1 MSARRKKGGVRPPG
15 GGAPEKRGGS
25 PARTVR
31 PLGKRA
37 KPTVLVPLALTA
49 LAGVLILVAIQ
60 SRRASP
66 DAQAVIERMDP
77 VAANQ
82 RAIEICGTHDWR
94 AALPYFRRALEGPP
108 GREWR
113 THFNYAIVLNNLT
126 LQFASRA
133 GQQVTAT
140 RSSAERIELGRASL
154 DEFWQAVRLAPD
166 GATRAKI
173 FAFRANML
181 VLWGFP
187 WEAFATYRAA
197 WQADSTRT
205 DLRSRGDQFLALMQN
220 PTRFTFMQPDSSMRL
235 AMP

>member
-1 MSARRKKGGVRPPG
+1 MNARRKKSATRPQ
-15 GGAPEKRGGS
+15 GGAAAGRRSGPLARAAQSAGARGPRG
-25 PARTVR
+25 
-31 PLGKRA
+31 
-37 KPTVLVPLALTA
+37 VLVPLALTA
-49 LAGVLILVAIQ
+49 LAGALIFFAIQ
-60 SRRASP
+60 GRRSRP
-66 DAQAVIERMDP
+66 NAQAVIERMDP

-82 RAIEICGTHDWR
+82 RAIEICGKHDWR

-108 GREWR
+108 GRDWR
-113 THFNYAIVLNNLT
+113 AHFNYAIVLNNLT
-126 LQFASRA
+126 LQFATRA

-140 RSSAERIELGRASL
+140 RSSAERIRLGRASL
-154 DEFWQAVRLAPD
+154 DEFWQAVQLAPD

-173 FAFRANML
+173 LAFRANML

-197 WQADSTRT
+197 WQADSTRK
-205 DLRSRGDQFLALMQN
+205 DLRARGDQFLALMQN